1 MMLQI
6 QHQTPNQQLIL
17 EQAPVPEISPGQVL
31 VKVTAFGLNRADTL
45 QRQGKYPPPPGESPI
60 MGLEVAGEVI
70 EVAAD
75 VSRWHVGQ
83 RVFGLV
89 AGGGYAQYVA
99 VNADHLMAIPDAMT
113 TNEAAGCA
121 EVFLTAYQALF
132 SLGQLK
138 NHQKVL
144 LHAGA
149 SGVGSAA
156 IRLAQLVG
164 AKVAVTASSDEKL
177 VFCQQLGAELLI
189 NYKQSS
195 FAEQIKTQWGGVDLI
210 VDVVGGDYLNA
221 NVKSLNMDGRIVQLA
236 MLGGRYVENFD
247 MALMLAKRATLM
259 ASTLRNRSDEYK
271 SQLIQ
276 GFVERF
282 AEALATRRLTV
293 CIDSTFAASEIALAH
308 QRLEQNQ
315 SMGKLVC
322 YWD

>member
-6 QHQTPNQQLIL
+6 QHQTPDQQLIL

-99 VNADHLMAIPDAMT
+99 VNADHLMAVPDAMT
-113 TNEAAGCA
+113 MNEAAGCA

-156 IRLAQLVG
+156 IQLAQLVG
-164 AKVAVTASSDEKL
+164 AKVAVTASSEEKL
-177 VFCQQLGAELLI
+177 AFCQQLGAELLI

-282 AEALATRRLTV
+282 AEALAKRRLTV

-308 QRLEQNQ
+308 QRLELNQ

>member
-6 QHQTPNQQLIL
+6 QHQTPDQQLIL
-17 EQAPVPEISPGQVL
+17 EQAPLPYVGVGQVL
-31 VKVTAFGLNRADTL
+31 VKVAAFGLNRADTL

-60 MGLEVAGEVI
+60 MGLEVAGEVVD
-70 EVAAD
+70 VASN
-75 VSRWHVGQ
+75 VSTWQVGQ

-99 VNADHLMAIPDAMT
+99 VNAEHLMAVPETMT
-113 TNEAAGCA
+113 MTEAAGCA
-121 EVFLTAYQALF
+121 EVYLTAYQALF
-132 SLGQLK
+132 ALGQLK
-138 NHQKVL
+138 AEQKVL

-156 IRLAQLVG
+156 IQLAHLIG

-177 VFCQQLGAELLI
+177 AFCQQLGAELLI
-189 NYKQSS
+189 NYKQAS
-195 FAEQIKTQWGGVDLI
+195 FAEQVKSHWSGVDLI

-221 NVKSLNMDGRIVQLA
+221 NVRSLNMDGRIVQLA
-236 MLGGRYVENFD
+236 MLGGRYVEKFD
-247 MALMLAKRATLM
+247 MAMMLAKRATLM

-271 SQLIQ
+271 SQLIR
-276 GFVERF
+276 GFTEQF
-282 AEALATRRLTV
+282 AQALAERRLNV
-293 CIDSTFAASEIALAH
+293 CVDSTFSASEIAQAH

>member
-6 QHQTPNQQLIL
+6 QHQTPDQQLIL

-99 VNADHLMAIPDAMT
+99 VNADHLMAVPDAMT
-113 TNEAAGCA
+113 MNEAAGCA

-156 IRLAQLVG
+156 IQLAQLVG

-177 VFCQQLGAELLI
+177 AFCQQLGAELLI

-282 AEALATRRLTV
+282 AEALAKRRLTV

-308 QRLEQNQ
+308 QRLELNQ

>member
-6 QHQTPNQQLIL
+6 QHQTPDQQLIL

-99 VNADHLMAIPDAMT
+99 VNADHLMAVPDAMT
-113 TNEAAGCA
+113 MNEAAGCA

-156 IRLAQLVG
+156 IQLAQLVG

-177 VFCQQLGAELLI
+177 AFCQQLGAELLI

-195 FAEQIKTQWGGVDLI
+195 FAEQIKTQWEGVDLI

-282 AEALATRRLTV
+282 AEALAKRRLTV

-308 QRLEQNQ
+308 QRLELNQ